1 MSTSTFIVIA
11 ILICAACL
19 ACLWLAQLKRQRAVE
34 RARKTIIY
42 NAQINQLQQ
51 IAESTAQYLDDSLIQ
66 FLANRIN
73 YNAQVLLNNKI
84 VPDKR
89 CQHTIELAQ
98 SWRENPKALRK
109 YARKNKAETQQK
121 SLVLL
126 RSIIQHIRQSVIE
139 HQTNRSEAKQL
150 AYATKISKIKLSCSH
165 YQKLADEAFN
175 GEEPQQGLI
184 QLKKIKALL
193 TKASPLPNDLKQ
205 IMIECQGLIDDKQQ
219 IINDNKEETG
229 SKRLE
234 DEFDKLEEQDQDW
247 QKKQLYDP

>member
-1 MSTSTFIVIA
+1 MSTSTFIIIA

-19 ACLWLAQLKRQRAVE
+19 AFLWLAQLKRQRAIE

-73 YNAQVLLNNKI
+73 YNAQVLVNNKI

-89 CQHTIELAQ
+89 CQHAIELAR
-98 SWRENPKALRK
+98 SWLDNPKTLRK
-109 YARKNKAETQQK
+109 QARKGKAETQQK
-121 SLVLL
+121 CLILL
-126 RSIIQHIRQSVIE
+126 KSIIQHIRQSVME
-139 HQTNRSEAKQL
+139 HQTNRVEAKQL
-150 AYATKISKIKLSCSH
+150 AQATKISKIKLSCSH
-165 YQKLADEAFN
+165 YQQLADEAFSE
-175 GEEPQQGLI
+175 GELQQGVT

-193 TKASPLPNDLKQ
+193 NKMSSLPNDLQQ
-205 IMIECQGLIDDKQQ
+205 IKIECQGLIDNTQQ
-219 IINDNKEETG
+219 TINSSKEETG

-234 DEFDKLEEQDQDW
+234 DEFDKLEEQDQEW
-247 QKKQLYDP
+247 QKKQLYDQ